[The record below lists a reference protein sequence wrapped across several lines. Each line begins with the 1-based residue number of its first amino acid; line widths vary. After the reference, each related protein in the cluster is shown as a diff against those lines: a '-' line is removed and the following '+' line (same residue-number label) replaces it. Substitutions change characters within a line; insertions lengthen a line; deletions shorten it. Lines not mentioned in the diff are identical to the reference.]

1 MEKIMGS
8 SSRSQKEPST
18 ILVVEDDDE
27 LRDLLLTQLELE
39 GYNVFTAHNGAVAL
53 TKVQTQKPDVILM
66 DVLMPEMS
74 GIEAT
79 RMLKEDE
86 NTRHIPV
93 IMVTS
98 EDTKED
104 MIKGLEAGAIDY
116 ITKPF
121 FLPELKAR
129 VKAVLRFK
137 SIYDDLLTM
146 REEVIKKEMA
156 STIRKSLDTVNE
168 TIDDNLEFIM
178 NKLVDVCQ
186 YHKHLSGKDLNTIK
200 NATTNIKSVAKNL
213 NFLNTLVFRVY
224 ERLSIIGEKFTA
236 IRRDL

>member
-1 MEKIMGS
+1 MGS
-8 SSRSQKEPST
+8 SSRSQEKPST